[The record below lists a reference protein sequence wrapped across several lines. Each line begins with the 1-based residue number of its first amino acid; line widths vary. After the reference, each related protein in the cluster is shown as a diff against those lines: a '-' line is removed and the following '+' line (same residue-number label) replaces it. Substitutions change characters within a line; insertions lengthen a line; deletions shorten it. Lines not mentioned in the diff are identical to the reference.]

1 MKHFMTF
8 AFLSGLVLC
17 CHGEEAAIPDDV
29 FRKMSKDKTRWIA
42 NARGAK
48 ALERFR
54 VVDDLGAPVPRAR
67 IEGVWGTP
75 SSNAATRPRPG
86 HQPQRTWKLT
96 RIKSLVMLN

>member
-1 MKHFMTF
+1 MKRLIVLT
-8 AFLSGLVLC
+8 FLSTLFIC

-54 VVDDLGAPVPRAR
+54 VVDDLGAPVP
-67 IEGVWGTP
+67 
-75 SSNAATRPRPG
+75 PRPNRG
-86 HQPQRTWKLT
+86 CVGNAKLE
-96 RIKSLVMLN
+96 RGDF